1 MRRCRP
7 LVCLGLALV
16 AGPYCFTQPLWQW
29 LSERGGDGCV
39 EGQKVNGLR
48 GLAVNKPVKKG
59 DVILKV
65 PLKWTLAD
73 GCSPGA
79 ADAPV
84 SAGPAWAKDLPWN
97 VQLALGVLER
107 RSDPEWATFLST
119 WPEALLLP
127 KDLEEEEL
135 EEAQDEDFEVKAGG
149 TFFWLEDRYEDLNTY
164 VQTKNLIQ
172 DSQKRR
178 LLVPLLDLGNHDSNP
193 SASFEFLP
201 SEQAVCLVALRGME
215 AKEPVTYSYGEHPNE
230 HFLLYYGFV
239 PTANPNDFLNVT
251 FAKALSFL
259 PGYDASLDLEEFGG
273 VLLRQNAPEVSLLQV
288 LHAVLREAG
297 DDDATAQARVLSA
310 VAQVCRGLE
319 KEHPTTAE
327 EDEAILKDRSG
338 LAAGVAPLVE
348 WRLSRKLLLRSLQ
361 KQMEDVA
368 SGIHTTDASWQWQRF
383 PKLPRPQATIMAGD
397 LPSPSSALPHSLLDD
412 LNCDEDVEPAPGLPR
427 PPRQT
432 VDKPLSSD
440 FLRNLTYDE
449 WEWKTSA
456 KDFKPSTDAG
466 GTFSSSGST
475 FGGSHSQ
482 TGFSK
487 SPLLG
492 PSTGSST
499 TESPS
504 LDPRSQSWSVP
515 PSMVND
521 FSLGAWHQE
530 RVRQ

>member
-107 RSDPEWATFLST
+107 RT

-149 TFFWLEDRYEDLNTY
+149 TFFWLEDRYEDAREAFEAATSDNFPWSEEDFRWAMANVWSRCLR
-164 VQTKNLIQ
+164 L
-172 DSQKRR
+172 DLGSQKRR

-368 SGIHTTDASWQWQRF
+368 SGIHTTDAS
-383 PKLPRPQATIMAGD
+383 
-397 LPSPSSALPHSLLDD
+397 
-412 LNCDEDVEPAPGLPR
+412 VAPC
-427 PPRQT
+427 
-432 VDKPLSSD
+432 
-440 FLRNLTYDE
+440 
-449 WEWKTSA
+449 
-456 KDFKPSTDAG
+456 
-466 GTFSSSGST
+466 
-475 FGGSHSQ
+475 
-482 TGFSK
+482 
-487 SPLLG
+487 
-492 PSTGSST
+492 
-499 TESPS
+499 
-504 LDPRSQSWSVP
+504 
-515 PSMVND
+515 
-521 FSLGAWHQE
+521 
-530 RVRQ
+530 